1 MISGETFRRFQRRT
15 SMENTGLTVVRRQ
28 GRFDEEPGWRLWI
41 YNDHS
46 HLG

>member
-1 MISGETFRRFQRRT
+1 
-15 SMENTGLTVVRRQ
+15 VVRYQ

-41 YNDHS
+41 YNDHA